1 MTAVDHICSAFLR
14 RILRRMRELGLN
26 QSDLARRMH
35 VSRPYITKVLRQDV
49 AFSFRTAAKLAQALE
64 MDFFPE
70 LREKVCGEGTNGS
83 LEAKG

>member
-14 RILRRMRELGLN
+14 RMRELGLS

-49 AFSFRTAAKLAQALE
+49 TFSFRTAAKLAQALE
-64 MDFFPE
+64 MDFLPE
-70 LREKVCGEGTNGS
+70 LREKVCREGTKRS